1 MVADSIFAHHFL
13 SVCTGTGTTPAVVV
27 HKRHRLHII
36 LPFSL
41 SKVIV
46 IRSTMAKI
54 KFSAALFVSAMM
66 VTADAWSTEGLNRR
80 QIFGLMGAGA
90 AALVAEKANASSART
105 GASSPFTGF
114 YDDPNHP
121 NCLRQVKVVGAPL
134 RGDGT
139 RSAYPV
145 VEVTGYDGKG
155 NGATCTDRPTVS
167 N

>member
-1 MVADSIFAHHFL
+1 
-13 SVCTGTGTTPAVVV
+13 
-27 HKRHRLHII
+27 
-36 LPFSL
+36 
-41 SKVIV
+41 
-46 IRSTMAKI
+46 MAKLLSI
-54 KFSAALFVSAMM
+54 LFVSAMM
-66 VTADAWSTEGLNRR
+66 ATADAWSAEGLVNRR
-80 QIFGLMGAGA
+80 QIFGFIGGACG
-90 AALVAEKANASSART
+90 AALVAGEANASAART

-145 VEVTGYDGKG
+145 MEVTGYDGKG

-167 N
+167 ESWVK

>member
-1 MVADSIFAHHFL
+1 
-13 SVCTGTGTTPAVVV
+13 
-27 HKRHRLHII
+27 
-36 LPFSL
+36 
-41 SKVIV
+41 
-46 IRSTMAKI
+46 MAKLLSI
-54 KFSAALFVSAMM
+54 LFVSAMM
-66 VTADAWSTEGLNRR
+66 VTADAWSAEGLVNRR
-80 QIFGLMGAGA
+80 QIFGVMGGA
-90 AALVAEKANASSART
+90 CGVALVAGEANASAART

-145 VEVTGYDGKG
+145 MEVTGYDGKG

-167 N
+167 ESLLK

>member
-1 MVADSIFAHHFL
+1 
-13 SVCTGTGTTPAVVV
+13 
-27 HKRHRLHII
+27 
-36 LPFSL
+36 
-41 SKVIV
+41 
-46 IRSTMAKI
+46 MAKI